1 MLLTSDR
8 FDNRAFDLTGDEPL
22 DHAQVAALLSAELGR
37 AIRYEEVTPDTMRA
51 GLLAAGLPPD
61 YAQSLLIILNFF
73 KLGYAERT
81 TTAVQDITGHAPRRF
96 AEYARDYRAAYA

>member
-37 AIRYEEVTPDTMRA
+37 AIRYEEITPDTMRA

-61 YAQSLLIILNFF
+61 YAEFLLLILSFF
-73 KLGYAERT
+73 RAGYSART
-81 TTAVQDITGHAPRRF
+81 TGAVQLLTGRPASPFER
-96 AEYARDYRAAYA
+96 YAHDHRQAWA